1 MATAT
6 KKIKKQSEKVLDV
19 VSTLKPQTVIEEI
32 GALQNTLQGTLA
44 GLSAQISIKL
54 EQMKN
59 VDEAIVLKQEE
70 LNELY
75 GIDAEAL
82 SLEEMREKHE
92 QEDSD
97 WQKQC
102 FARQAQLEDDEEER
116 VKRWQREEEEHSY
129 DMAQK
134 KKRSQEE
141 YNVEIATRRRAETIR
156 QEDLEKQWKTREEII
171 STQEKDV
178 VALKTQVA
186 GFDDRLKAET
196 AKAEAIA
203 ISRVKK
209 EYEHE
214 VMMLKKDIESEK
226 VLNSTKVSALDDTI
240 NNLQMQISD
249 LQKQLSE
256 ARTDAKEVTSAALRS
271 ASGRQAMQALQRVV
285 DNQPS
290 TSKSK

>member
-1 MATAT
+1 MATTT
-6 KKIKKQSEKVLDV
+6 KKTKKQSEKVLDV

-59 VDEAIVLKQEE
+59 VEDAIVLKQEE

-82 SLEEMREKHE
+82 SLEEMREQHE
-92 QEDSD
+92 QEDTD

-102 FARQAQLEDDEEER
+102 VARQAQLEDDEEER
-116 VKRWQREEEEHSY
+116 TKRWQREEEEHGY
-129 DMAQK
+129 DIAQK

-171 STQEKDV
+171 ATQEKDV

-203 ISRVKK
+203 VNRVKK

-214 VMMLKKDIESEK
+214 VVMLKKDIESERI
-226 VLNSTKVSALDDTI
+226 LNATKVSALDDTI
-240 NNLQMQISD
+240 NSLQMQISD